1 MNYLELLMK
10 NLNNFHKP
18 QIDESFEFE
27 DDATLNTKL
36 MREIEW
42 VMNLKWFGV
51 NFCGIWLSFERDL
64 IIGDEGFMAFF
75 VWRRRSFDGLM
86 NE

>member
-1 MNYLELLMK
+1 MNYLEFLMK

-27 DDATLNTKL
+27 EYATLNTKL
-36 MREIEW
+36 MRENEW

-51 NFCGIWLSFERDL
+51 NFCGI
-64 IIGDEGFMAFF
+64 
-75 VWRRRSFDGLM
+75 
-86 NE
+86 

>member
-51 NFCGIWLSFERDL
+51 NFCEIWLSL
-64 IIGDEGFMAFF
+64 
-75 VWRRRSFDGLM
+75 
-86 NE
+86 